1 MPSYMNLV
9 VLGLVASNVS
19 PALSAPIRRDRE
31 QSLSHRGP
39 DIEAAAAGKKA
50 LGPVIKKYGKQF
62 LIGTGATMAFA
73 YAFEKLN
80 EMGKGSSTPS
90 TTPATLDG
98 SNAANTGNTGN
109 TGNTDN
115 TAYTGNTGNT
125 DNTAYTGNTDNTDN
139 TAYTGNTGSTAY
151 TAYSA
156 NNANNGA
163 YPSIPTYSTSTYPTA
178 QTQNGYQRRA
188 VDRDLPAD
196 IFGEPHLES

>member
-1 MPSYMNLV
+1 MPSYMTLV

-90 TTPATLDG
+90 TTPATSDG
-98 SNAANTGNTGN
+98 SNAANTGN

>member
-1 MPSYMNLV
+1 
-9 VLGLVASNVS
+9 
-19 PALSAPIRRDRE
+19 
-31 QSLSHRGP
+31 
-39 DIEAAAAGKKA
+39 
-50 LGPVIKKYGKQF
+50 
-62 LIGTGATMAFA
+62 MAFA

-90 TTPATLDG
+90 TTPATSDG
-98 SNAANTGNTGN
+98 SNAANTGN

-196 IFGEPHLES
+196 IFEARSISDNNNQNRQTASLDLLGRADLVEAIRLFSRMLDELD